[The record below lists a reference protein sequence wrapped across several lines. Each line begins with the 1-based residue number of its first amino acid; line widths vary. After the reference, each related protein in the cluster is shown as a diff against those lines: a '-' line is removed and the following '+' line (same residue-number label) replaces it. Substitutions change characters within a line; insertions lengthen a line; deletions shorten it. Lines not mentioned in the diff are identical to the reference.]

1 MDIGVACGVRQVA
14 HSVARYES
22 ILINDACRGILQ
34 AAVSSMVEKMRA
46 IEQVD
51 VFCVGT
57 CGGSPAPVVLNAD
70 SMTPDEMREVAAE
83 FGHEA
88 GFVMQPTDKAKAD
101 LQYRFF
107 VPLAEMDMCGHG
119 TLGTTWLLA
128 KKGRLK
134 PGEVRI
140 ETKSGIVLG
149 RISDTGAV
157 AISQPAA
164 TIAVIDARYRAGI
177 IKVLGLTERDLLDL
191 PLLNAT
197 TSRTKTL
204 IPLASPVVLN
214 DLKPDFDA
222 LKALCERIGST
233 GLYPF
238 ACDLEDERTYHA
250 RQFPAASGYPEDAAT
265 GTAATALLYGL
276 KHWGLIGLRRTIRVR
291 QGDAMGRPSR
301 MAVTL
306 ADHANTTAGC
316 WLSGEVR
323 LSDRAA

>member
-1 MDIGVACGVRQVA
+1 
-14 HSVARYES
+14 
-22 ILINDACRGILQ
+22 
-34 AAVSSMVEKMRA
+34 MVEQMPA
-46 IEQVD
+46 VEQVN
-51 VFCVGT
+51 VFCVGAR
-57 CGGSPAPVVLNAD
+57 GGNPAPVVLDAD
-70 SMTPDEMREVAAE
+70 KLTADEMRGIAAAC
-83 FGHEA
+83 GQEA
-88 GFVMQPTDKAKAD
+88 GFVLAPSDKQKAD

-128 KKGRLK
+128 HKGQLK

-140 ETKSGIVLG
+140 ETKSGIVRC
-149 RISDTGAV
+149 RISDTGEV

-164 TIAVIDARYRAGI
+164 KISVVDARYRTAVLD
-177 IKVLGLTERDLLDL
+177 VLGIAERDMLDL

-197 TSRTKTL
+197 TSRAKTL
-204 IPLASPVVLN
+204 IPLSSPLVLN
-214 DLKPDFDA
+214 DLKPDFSR
-222 LKALCERIGST
+222 LKSLCETLGST

-250 RQFPAASGYPEDAAT
+250 RQFPAASGFPEDAAT
-265 GTAATALLYGL
+265 GVAATALLYGL

-291 QGDAMGRPSR
+291 QGDAMGCPSR

-306 ADHANTTAGC
+306 ADHADALAGC

-323 LSDRAA
+323 LADQAAAH

>member
-1 MDIGVACGVRQVA
+1 MVV
-14 HSVARYES
+14 HMP
-22 ILINDACRGILQ
+22 
-34 AAVSSMVEKMRA
+34 AV
-46 IEQVD
+46 EQVD
-51 VFCVGT
+51 VFCVGSR
-57 CGGSPAPVVLNAD
+57 GGNPAPVVLDAD
-70 SMTPDEMREVAAE
+70 RLTSDEMRGIAAE
-83 FGHEA
+83 FGLEA
-88 GFVMQPTDKAKAD
+88 GFVMAPSDARKAD

-128 KKGRLK
+128 HKGQLK

-140 ETKSGIVLG
+140 ETKSGIVRG
-149 RISDTGAV
+149 RISDNGAV
-157 AISQPAA
+157 AISQPPA
-164 TIAVIDARYRAGI
+164 TISVIDAHHRNGLI
-177 IKVLGLTERDLLDL
+177 DVLGIAERDLLDL

-214 DLKPDFDA
+214 DLKPDFA
-222 LKALCERIGST
+222 RLKNLCDEIGST

-265 GTAATALLYGL
+265 GVAATALLYGL

-306 ADHANTTAGC
+306 AEPSDASAGC

-323 LSDRAA
+323 LSEIARH

>member
-1 MDIGVACGVRQVA
+1 MT
-14 HSVARYES
+14 
-22 ILINDACRGILQ
+22 
-34 AAVSSMVEKMRA
+34 AVEHVN
-46 IEQVD
+46 
-51 VFCVGT
+51 VFCIGAR
-57 CGGSPAPVVLNAD
+57 GGNPSPVVLNAD
-70 SMTPDEMREVAAE
+70 RMTSDEMRSIAAAC
-83 FGHEA
+83 GHEA
-88 GFVMQPTDKAKAD
+88 GFVMAPSDKRKAD

-140 ETKSGIVLG
+140 ETKSGIVRG

-157 AISQPAA
+157 AISQPPA
-164 TIAVIDARYRAGI
+164 TITAVDASHRTEI
-177 IKVLGLTERDLLDL
+177 IAVLGIAEKDLLDL
-191 PLLNAT
+191 PLINAT

-204 IPLASPVVLN
+204 IPLASPNVLN
-214 DLKPDFDA
+214 ELKPDFA
-222 LKALCERIGST
+222 RLQALCERLGST

-250 RQFPAASGYPEDAAT
+250 RQFPAASGFPEDAAT
-265 GTAATALLYGL
+265 GVAATALLYGL

-291 QGDAMGRPSR
+291 QGEAMGCPSR
-301 MAVTL
+301 LAVTL
-306 ADHANTTAGC
+306 ADHADEAAGC

-323 LSDRAA
+323 MSDPH

>member
-1 MDIGVACGVRQVA
+1 
-14 HSVARYES
+14 
-22 ILINDACRGILQ
+22 
-34 AAVSSMVEKMRA
+34 MVEHMPA
-46 IEQVD
+46 VEQVD
-51 VFCVGT
+51 VFCVGSR
-57 CGGSPAPVVLNAD
+57 GGNPAPIVLDAD
-70 SMTPDEMREVAAE
+70 RLTSDEMRGIAAE
-83 FGHEA
+83 FGLEA
-88 GFVMQPTDKAKAD
+88 GFVMAPSDKQKAD

-128 KKGRLK
+128 HKGQLK

-140 ETKSGIVLG
+140 ETKSGIVRG
-149 RISDTGAV
+149 RISDNGAV
-157 AISQPAA
+157 AISQPPA
-164 TIAVIDARYRAGI
+164 TISVIDARHRNGLI
-177 IKVLGLTERDLLDL
+177 DVLGIAERDLLDL

-214 DLKPDFDA
+214 DLKPDFA
-222 LKALCERIGST
+222 RLKNLCDEIGST

-265 GTAATALLYGL
+265 GVAATALLYGL

-306 ADHANTTAGC
+306 AEPSDASAGC

-323 LSDRAA
+323 LSEIARH